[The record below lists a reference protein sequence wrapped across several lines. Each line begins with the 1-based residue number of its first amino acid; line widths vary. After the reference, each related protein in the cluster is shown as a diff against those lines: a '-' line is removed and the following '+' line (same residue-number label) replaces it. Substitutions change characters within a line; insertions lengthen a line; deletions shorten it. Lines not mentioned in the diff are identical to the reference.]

1 MFSTLQFQQQDLIKG
16 LYFNLSTVP
25 ATYPPPSSPPVQ
37 FLETLVPAR
46 LAGCDPRYRALSYFQ
61 LTSSLAPRLPP
72 TAGYTPWGEPDNRNW
87 PLSEETPHSV
97 AALRERSVQIN
108 PCNYGG
114 GSGRR
119 DIYRVFFQM
128 IFFKMWNYSWRN
140 GILINGGLIETRRE
154 ITSLDHV
161 CVARFIYFSVF
172 KIRPLD

>member
-87 PLSEETPHSV
+87 PLSEETIPTRSPPSV
-97 AALRERSVQIN
+97 S
-108 PCNYGG
+108 
-114 GSGRR
+114 
-119 DIYRVFFQM
+119 
-128 IFFKMWNYSWRN
+128 
-140 GILINGGLIETRRE
+140 
-154 ITSLDHV
+154 
-161 CVARFIYFSVF
+161 ARFKLIRAITGADRDEGIYIASFSRWYFS
-172 KIRPLD
+172 KCGITREETGSWLMGD